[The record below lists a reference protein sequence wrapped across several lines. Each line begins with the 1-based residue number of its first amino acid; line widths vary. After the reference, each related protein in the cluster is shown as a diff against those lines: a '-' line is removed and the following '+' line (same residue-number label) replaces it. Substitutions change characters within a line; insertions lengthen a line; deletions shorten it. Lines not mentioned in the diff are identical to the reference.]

1 MRIVLPPEWS
11 LVKLTDVAEVWFSGV
26 DKKSDPNEQPVRL
39 CNYVD
44 VFRNLEIRPNLPFMK
59 ATATISEIKRNRLAE
74 GDVVFTK
81 DSETVA
87 EIAECSL
94 VTESADDIVC
104 GYHLAVARPNPDRL
118 LGAFLAQAMRFPM
131 LRHQFVRSAN
141 GVVRYGLTLEAVGE
155 VNLCMPPIREQA
167 RIAKLL
173 NTWDQAIE
181 SSASLLD
188 AERKRLIAT
197 AKRMIWNDQDDWRP
211 LSDFMVPSRAR
222 VGAGRSLEVFSVT
235 RDGLKP
241 QLEHFNKRI
250 SNENITRHMLLRPGE
265 FALSGLNFWL
275 GSVAVS
281 DLKEDVCISPDY
293 KVFHLNGKANSAY
306 FKHLVRTDGFR
317 ELLVNCSTERAS
329 VVRRNFNRELFFQSE
344 IPVPHVEEQK
354 KRAEALDA
362 IAASIRAA
370 ERRISLL
377 TAQKSGLMQKLLTGE
392 LRLDQRFDDLAPAVV
407 ARGAA

>member
-1 MRIVLPPEWS
+1 MA
-11 LVKLTDVAEVWFSGV
+11 KLTDVAEVWFSGV
-26 DKKSDPNEQPVRL
+26 DKKSKPNEQPVRL

-59 ATATISEIKRNRLAE
+59 ATATISEIERNRLVE

-141 GVVRYGLTLEAVGE
+141 GVVRYGLTLDAVSE
-155 VNLCMPPIREQA
+155 INLSMPPIAEQA

-173 NTWDQAIE
+173 NTWDRAIE
-181 SSASLLD
+181 SSASLLA

-197 AKRMIWNDQDDWRP
+197 AKRIIWNDQDDWRP
-211 LSDFMVPSRAR
+211 LSDFMVPSRTR
-222 VGAGRSLEVFSVT
+222 VGAGRSPEVFSVT

-241 QLEHFNKRI
+241 QLEHFKKRI

-281 DLKEDVCISPDY
+281 DLTDDVCISPDY
-293 KVFHLNGKANSAY
+293 KVFQLSDKANPAY
-306 FKHLVRTDGFR
+306 FRHLVRTDGFR
-317 ELLVNCSTERAS
+317 ELLITCSTERAS
-329 VVRRNFNRELFFQSE
+329 VVRRNFNRELFLQSE
-344 IPVPHVEEQK
+344 IPAPDVEEQE

-362 IAASIRAA
+362 IAIAILAT
-370 ERRISLL
+370 ERRLSLL
-377 TAQKSGLMQKLLTGE
+377 SAQKGGLMQKLLTGE
-392 LRLDQRFDDLAPAVV
+392 LRLDDRFDALTPEVHPV
-407 ARGAA
+407 AAGATS